1 VRRRILHA
9 TLSGSVLA
17 GALGVSNPRPSPCKG
32 GTSVLVKALLVTNR
46 VNLSTSQYL
55 GVPVRCYAGV
65 MPRGGLSRRGAA
77 KRPRSLGGH

>member
-1 VRRRILHA
+1 MPC
-9 TLSGSVLA
+9 LA
-17 GALGVSNPRPSPCKG
+17 EGLEPPTFAFEG